1 MQAQGY
7 RITEDNRLETLP
19 PKDVIAAWQSGGGA
33 YWLDVVASGEEV
45 LDQWLSGVEL
55 NEFIIRVCRD
65 RSEVP
70 RVVPIHK
77 AVFFRIPTLSGADQ
91 STSSYLSALCLPEL
105 LVTFHERP
113 LERLNELASGLEAA
127 PVLDISSI
135 SELVCVMLIQ
145 QTSTALQE
153 SLRLRDRVD
162 HLASVM
168 DTDADAVELEQ
179 ILAEKSALRR
189 LDAFDEGGSYVYNML
204 SVVNTEALNLA
215 AIKPYYQLVTGNAEF
230 LARNID
236 RLESRLA
243 DVHQRYVV
251 NVQEKTNERLA
262 VLTAVSAIF
271 LPLTLLAGIY
281 GMNFQW
287 MPELKIWYAYPIVL
301 IVMVSIAV
309 GMLTYFKRKGW
320 FE

>member
-7 RITEDNRLETLP
+7 RITEDNRLEKVP
-19 PKDVIAAWQSGGGA
+19 PQDIAAAWQSGNGA
-33 YWLDVVASGEEV
+33 YWLDVVATGEDV

-55 NEFIIRVCRD
+55 NEFIISICRD
-65 RSEVP
+65 KSEVP

-77 AVFFRIPTLSGADQ
+77 AVFFKIPTLSGADQ
-91 STSSYLSALCLPEL
+91 STSNYLSALCLPDL

-113 LERLNELASGLEAA
+113 LERLNELASGLQAA

-135 SELVCVMLIQ
+135 SELVCLMLIQ
-145 QTSTALQE
+145 QTSKALQE
-153 SLRLRDRVD
+153 SLRLRDRID
-162 HLASVM
+162 HLSRLM
-168 DTDADAVELEQ
+168 DTDADQVELEQ
-179 ILAEKSALRR
+179 ILTEKSALRR

-204 SVVNTEALNLA
+204 RVVDTEALSFA

-243 DVHQRYVV
+243 DLHQRYVV

-281 GMNFQW
+281 GMNFEW
-287 MPELKIWYAYPIVL
+287 MPELKLKYAYPVVL
-301 IVMVSIAV
+301 VVMVSIAV

-320 FE
+320 FD